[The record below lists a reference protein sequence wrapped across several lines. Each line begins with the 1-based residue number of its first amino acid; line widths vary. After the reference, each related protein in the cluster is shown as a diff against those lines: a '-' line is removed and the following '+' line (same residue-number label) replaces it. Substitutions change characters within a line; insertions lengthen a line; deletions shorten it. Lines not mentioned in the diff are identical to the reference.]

1 MFAIRPNFFTSF
13 LSILKSISLDSKCG
27 KKDSPPI
34 TEYFEP
40 ENFDAITTIIESL
53 QRGLMVI
60 INLTLIETKERQR
73 FSDILIG
80 ATFGIKGSIKN
91 IGDLTYV
98 FTPVNHLIKKTKIN
112 KKDLDD
118 DTQDYLKNSFSN

>member
-1 MFAIRPNFFTSF
+1 
-13 LSILKSISLDSKCG
+13 
-27 KKDSPPI
+27 
-34 TEYFEP
+34 
-40 ENFDAITTIIESL
+40 
-53 QRGLMVI
+53 MVI